1 MNRKEMYQH
10 IKGLGLED
18 EIKAV
23 YGKNYTQC
31 SNVELESVVSNVIS
45 SLKQVTEKDIN
56 VVKLAEVVSRLI
68 NTLEKKRILLPSEI
82 NAIFS

>member
-10 IKGLGLED
+10 IKSLGLED

-45 SLKQVTEKDIN
+45 SLKQVTAKDIN